1 MPMAAEP
8 PLAEMTH
15 DEQLQATATIRIASR
30 QVHLRRPEPQ
40 ANRPAPQARSK
51 R

>member
-1 MPMAAEP
+1 MAAEP

-30 QVHLRRPEPQ
+30 QVHLWRPEP
-40 ANRPAPQARSK
+40 
-51 R
+51 